1 MQIKMVI
8 SRPLIHS
15 RQNNKDGSNKQQK
28 YFWKIAFLRHLTL
41 QSIHLA
47 WSNFGPIH
55 LRQRV
60 FFAMLSPQNF
70 YSGHRFTR
78 RQRAFKGL
86 K

>member
-60 FFAMLSPQNF
+60 FLQCSVHKTFIQATALPADRGLS
-70 YSGHRFTR
+70 
-78 RQRAFKGL
+78 KD
-86 K
+86 